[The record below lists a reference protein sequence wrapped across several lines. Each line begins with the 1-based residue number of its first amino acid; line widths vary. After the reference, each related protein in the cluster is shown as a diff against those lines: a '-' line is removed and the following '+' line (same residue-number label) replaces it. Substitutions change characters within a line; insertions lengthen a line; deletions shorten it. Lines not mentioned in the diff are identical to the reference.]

1 MSSPYPPNEATPVVT
16 GTPLGRIVLGVFLG
30 FFLALLAWT
39 AVVAVIMVAV
49 TATFASVLHDAVDDI
64 VDESSPTSSAAAPP
78 STLSVPCREAVVAV
92 DAADERAVEALLNSP
107 ACAGDDSTAILEYLG
122 RS

>member
-64 VDESSPTSSAAAPP
+64 VDESSPASTSS
-78 STLSVPCREAVVAV
+78 SVITLSQPCQGAADGVDGGDDQAV
-92 DAADERAVEALLNSP
+92 DALLSSP
-107 ACAGDDSTAILEYLG
+107 ACAGDDPASIRQYLDN
-122 RS
+122 R